1 MESPPNKVTV
11 LLSGNSALSMN
22 SDTARVPD
30 HFANHMFGQFV
41 TWGALV
47 SAIGCRVGDLIVG
60 FAADRPLGDVVGPF
74 VRVNTSRGITIS
86 EDKKVDDFFG
96 Y

>member
-11 LLSGNSALSMN
+11 LLGGNSTLSMN
-22 SDTARVPD
+22 SDTARVSD

-60 FAADRPLGDVVGPF
+60 FATDGPLGDVVRPF
-74 VRVNTSRGITIS
+74 VRVDTGRGITIS
-86 EDKKVDDFFG
+86 EDKKN
-96 Y
+96 